1 MPLNPASSAPKPP
14 FIILIGLCVQTESC
28 QDKTGSYL
36 GPTPL
41 FWPPSLDGG
50 PGGRRDE
57 ERRACVCCTS
67 QSLVVFFPP
76 HLNEPAR
83 LCYHNPFSLSSS
95 WTRTNIHT
103 HTLMTAVFGQ
113 VNVCCIA
120 PSPLALSPF
129 PRQTHPL
136 PPSFLLL
143 HPVPLPTFCPAP
155 VDTFLQRRRV
165 QPHSELS
172 PGPLSWPIWIGKEWL
187 FTLLCPLENPG
198 P

>member
-67 QSLVVFFPP
+67 QSLVVPP

-120 PSPLALSPF
+120 PSPLALSPSA
-129 PRQTHPL
+129 RQNHPTHQLLFRNTHP
-136 PPSFLLL
+136 PQ
-143 HPVPLPTFCPAP
+143 LPTATSRAHAYILPGSCRHISAAP
-155 VDTFLQRRRV
+155 
-165 QPHSELS
+165 ES
-172 PGPLSWPIWIGKEWL
+172 PTSFRTLRGPLKLANMDW
-187 FTLLCPLENPG
+187 
-198 P
+198 